1 MRHSLW
7 PVVSRQ
13 PLRTTCPLGLIMR
26 TSSSVN
32 NTEYLASHI
41 GPMPTRFSW
50 NPLMTWPD
58 RGKSE
63 GTSVSAKSQDADDRI
78 GGPAAAPTV
87 IVGATGLI
95 FVMGAVGVKKILL
108 APESISAVVRL
119 SRRRN
124 LRAEYLR
131 RNLSQGEDR
140 CSIASEEGE
149 GGKVG
154 GGAGLQLEGKINVV
168 VELKLT
174 RLLHLTLSRLP
185 GDPPRHNP
193 VTHPRG
199 RLSLLLSNSKQSLGA
214 CTTIFLQWGQ
224 SFLGPA
230 GV

>member
-1 MRHSLW
+1 
-7 PVVSRQ
+7 
-13 PLRTTCPLGLIMR
+13 
-26 TSSSVN
+26 
-32 NTEYLASHI
+32 
-41 GPMPTRFSW
+41 
-50 NPLMTWPD
+50 MTWPD
-58 RGKSE
+58 QGKSE
-63 GTSVSAKSQDADDRI
+63 GTFVSAKSQDADDRI

-95 FVMGAVGVKKILL
+95 FVMGAVGVEKILL

-131 RNLSQGEDR
+131 RNLSHGEDR
-140 CSIASEEGE
+140 CSIVSEEGE

-154 GGAGLQLEGKINVV
+154 GGAGLQLEGKVNVV
-168 VELKLT
+168 VDLKLT
-174 RLLHLTLSRLP
+174 SLLHLTTLSRLP

-214 CTTIFLQWGQ
+214 CTTIFLQLGQ